1 MKKLIL
7 TAAVLL
13 SAVALCNAKSPIK
26 GSGVSK
32 NDARTVDS
40 YTSINVANGIALNFS
55 KDQIAG
61 VVVRADDNLMDY
73 IETQVIGGELV
84 IRFKTGEDIKTKTDP
99 VVTVPQNV
107 SLSALTVAAGSK
119 VMGKEQLEVNN
130 LRIKAMGNAQF
141 DLKIDIKQTLQLE
154 LTGGAKC
161 ELNGSASELNL
172 VMQGGSKFDGY
183 NLKTKNVV
191 CELAGGSN
199 AKITCNGRLDVNEL
213 SGNSDLSFKGNCE
226 IGKVVMK
233 SGSTIS
239 CK

>member
-26 GSGVSK
+26 GSGTAK
-32 NDARTVDS
+32 NDARTVDAYS
-40 YTSINVANGIALNFS
+40 SINVANGIALNFS
-55 KDQIAG
+55 KEQLSG

-99 VVTVPQNV
+99 IVTVPQNV

-119 VMGKEQLEVNN
+119 VTGKEQLEVNN
-130 LRIKAMGNAQF
+130 FKIKAAGNAQF

-161 ELNGSASELNL
+161 ELNGSASELDL

-191 CELAGGSN
+191 CELAGGSS
-199 AKITCNGRLDVNEL
+199 AKITCNGHLDINEL
-213 SGNSDLSFKGNCE
+213 SGNSNLSFKGNCE

-233 SGSTIS
+233 SGSTLN